1 MANDNGNK
9 IEYTGRITAL
19 PEYKATKNSALLSLR
34 IAENHREKVNGEWV
48 DSETPTW
55 HNVTVWNG
63 DDNFADELAADPAIN
78 KGALV
83 RVSARYITEAFEDKD
98 GNKRTSL
105 KETALSVKVL
115 FAPKEPQPAVRPASD
130 DGFIP
135 AEDDAF

>member
-1 MANDNGNK
+1 MANENGNK
-9 IEYTGRITAL
+9 IEYTGRITAT

-55 HNVTVWNG
+55 HNLTVWNG
-63 DDNFADELAADPAIN
+63 DDNFADDLAADPAIN

-83 RVSARYITEAFEDKD
+83 RVSARYITEAFEDKE

-105 KETALSVKVL
+105 KETALTLKVL
-115 FAPKEPQPAVRPASD
+115 YAPKDELPAVRPSTG
-130 DGFIP
+130 DGFLP
-135 AEDDAF
+135 EDDEAF